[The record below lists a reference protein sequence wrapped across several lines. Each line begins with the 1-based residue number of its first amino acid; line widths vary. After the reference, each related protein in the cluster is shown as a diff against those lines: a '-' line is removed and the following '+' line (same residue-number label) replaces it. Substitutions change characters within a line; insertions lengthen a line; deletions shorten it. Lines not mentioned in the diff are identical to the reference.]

1 MKNVKFLSTAF
12 ALLSICLTLTRC
24 TPDTTGIKPSTED
37 VLIRN
42 TWAIDYYYH
51 NQDMT
56 NSFGSSKILF
66 SNSGAVGYL
75 KDGLTVAGTW
85 NNSVDAS
92 NNELIT
98 LQFNTTDA
106 NIIQL
111 NKSWRLTDRTSSSLQ
126 FVETDGTT
134 NILFRI
140 KTQ

>member
-1 MKNVKFLSTAF
+1 
-12 ALLSICLTLTRC
+12 
-24 TPDTTGIKPSTED
+24 
-37 VLIRN
+37 
-42 TWAIDYYYH
+42 
-51 NQDMT
+51 
-56 NSFGSSKILF
+56 LF